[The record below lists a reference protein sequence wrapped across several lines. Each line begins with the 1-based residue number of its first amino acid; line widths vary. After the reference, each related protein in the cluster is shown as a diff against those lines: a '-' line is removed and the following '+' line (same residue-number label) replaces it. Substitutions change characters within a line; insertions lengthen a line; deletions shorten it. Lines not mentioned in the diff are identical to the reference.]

1 MNSLINSVII
11 FYISSKDNSL
21 IKALIQD
28 TDDVFKILLI
38 TVPLVI
44 QTFLYRTTQSLEDR
58 FIFTRN
64 SQEI

>member
-64 SQEI
+64 SQ

>member
-44 QTFLYRTTQSLEDR
+44 QTFLYRKTQSLEDR

-64 SQEI
+64 SQ